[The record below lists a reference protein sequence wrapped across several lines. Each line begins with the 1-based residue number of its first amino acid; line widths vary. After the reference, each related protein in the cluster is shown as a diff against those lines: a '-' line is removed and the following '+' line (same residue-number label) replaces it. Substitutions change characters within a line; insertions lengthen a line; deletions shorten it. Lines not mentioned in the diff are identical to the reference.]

1 MSLIVS
7 EFEAVC
13 LHCRQTGIV
22 CQVCGAFL
30 LYDYSKE
37 HVHDAETG
45 ELVSPCP
52 MCSAVFGGENSRIGL
67 ILHMKEWHMKEL
79 QMDFDY
85 GIQPAPTS
93 PTESQKR

>member
-13 LHCRQTGIV
+13 LNCRQTGIV

-45 ELVSPCP
+45 ELVTPWP
-52 MCSAVFGGENSRIGL
+52 KAQPDSASAGRE
-67 ILHMKEWHMKEL
+67 
-79 QMDFDY
+79 
-85 GIQPAPTS
+85 P
-93 PTESQKR
+93 